1 MKKWNVTVAPEFGDD
16 LRNLHSYIANTL
28 LEPAIAKNLIDR
40 ILKAVGTLG
49 ELPLRYPLYEK
60 EPWQSRGLRKM
71 SVGNYLVFLYS
82 LCHYTVFGC
91 VFFDH
96 IVLRFFHGSD
106 VLSEKVFNHCNH
118 HNSNHYIKHHYGQL
132 RN

>member
-16 LRNLHSYIANTL
+16 LRNIHSYIANTL

-71 SVGNYLVFLYS
+71 LVGNYLVFYLANEES
-82 LCHYTVFGC
+82 DNV
-91 VFFDH
+91 
-96 IVLRFFHGSD
+96 IVLHVFYAGRNI
-106 VLSEKVFNHCNH
+106 EKCLEEN
-118 HNSNHYIKHHYGQL
+118 
-132 RN
+132 

>member
-16 LRNLHSYIANTL
+16 LRNIHSYIANTL

-40 ILKAVGTLG
+40 ILKAVSTLV

-71 SVGNYLVFLYS
+71 SVGNYVVFYLANEES
-82 LCHYTVFGC
+82 GNV
-91 VFFDH
+91 
-96 IVLRFFHGSD
+96 IVLHVFYAGRNI
-106 VLSEKVFNHCNH
+106 EKCLEEN
-118 HNSNHYIKHHYGQL
+118 
-132 RN
+132 

>member
-16 LRNLHSYIANTL
+16 LRNIHSYIANTL

-71 SVGNYLVFLYS
+71 SVGNYVVFYLANEES
-82 LCHYTVFGC
+82 GNV
-91 VFFDH
+91 
-96 IVLRFFHGSD
+96 IVLHVFYADRNI
-106 VLSEKVFNHCNH
+106 EKCLEEN
-118 HNSNHYIKHHYGQL
+118 
-132 RN
+132 